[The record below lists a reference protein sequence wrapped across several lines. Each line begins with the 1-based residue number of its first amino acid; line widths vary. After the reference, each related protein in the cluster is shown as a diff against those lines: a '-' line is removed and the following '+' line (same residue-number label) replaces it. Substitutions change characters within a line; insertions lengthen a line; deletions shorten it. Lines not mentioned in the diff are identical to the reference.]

1 MTPRVSPSVT
11 AEYTNLLGRELIH
24 EDNMLFESR
33 FTKGGCEIVG
43 SLKGWTCC
51 PLDYLSINGY
61 FAEKP
66 IGYREDLAPML
77 MKQGWPSENVLS
89 RVMEADIETTVSMD
103 IGGNTGFDSDA
114 AKTNSLVH
122 MSEGYHWRP
131 ANEEGLCALGMK
143 GVPEEHSDNN
153 LDGNRLEE
161 ALAEAHKESPDFDK
175 EQWAFLKVEAKE
187 VGESSTGI
195 AYQKLVVA
203 RRTKIENPGAA
214 KVRFEERSQEQ
225 YP

>member
-1 MTPRVSPSVT
+1 
-11 AEYTNLLGRELIH
+11 
-24 EDNMLFESR
+24 
-33 FTKGGCEIVG
+33 
-43 SLKGWTCC
+43 
-51 PLDYLSINGY
+51 
-61 FAEKP
+61 
-66 IGYREDLAPML
+66 ML

-89 RVMEADIETTVSMD
+89 RVMGDDIETTVSMD

-175 EQWAFLKVEAKE
+175 EQWAFLKAEAKE

-214 KVRFEERSQEQ
+214 KVRLKNDPKSNIPEGMISRKEDRKLKREMKKLAEKNPLIKRLVNV
-225 YP
+225 YKKYIEPHEAMVELMN